1 MNYTQQQLDTF
12 KTAIDEAQHIMVMQA
27 ERIDADSLGSSLGLE
42 AALTKLGKQVTLFAY
57 DEVPNYLRHMP
68 GWDRVTSNIPNNY
81 DIAILVDS
89 STINQLERTWA
100 DHKGT
105 ITKRPLF
112 CLDHHASTT
121 GQLEGENI
129 ILMVDDEAG
138 ASGQQVTE
146 LAQHFGWE
154 IDAEGAYALASAIK
168 ADTVNLATKKV
179 SSDTFAAMG
188 HLVECGADLEQ
199 LRYNIEQSSSIT
211 PADLPLK
218 ATGLQRVQFF
228 KDEQIAITYFTQEEY
243 ESLGEDQLV
252 IERMKQDLRM
262 IKGVE
267 VSVTI
272 TERKGY
278 SNASMRANIDV
289 ARKTAEHFGGGGHD
303 RAASCRFFEADHK
316 QVIEQIV
323 PKLSELI
330 DEQNAKAV

>member
-1 MNYTQQQLDTF
+1 MKYTQQQLDKF
-12 KTAIDEAQHIMVMQA
+12 KTAVEEAEHIMVLQA

-42 AALTKLGKQVTLFAY
+42 ATLTKLGKQVTLFAY
-57 DEVPNYLRHMP
+57 DEVPTYLRHMP
-68 GWDRVTSNIPNNY
+68 GWDRVTSHMPNSY
-81 DIAILVDS
+81 DIGILVDS

-105 ITKRPLF
+105 ITNRPLF

-121 GQLEGENI
+121 GQLDGDNI
-129 ILMVDDEAG
+129 ILMVDDQAG

-146 LAQHFGWE
+146 LVQHFGWE
-154 IDAEGAYALASAIK
+154 IDPDGAYALASAIK

-179 SSDTFAAMG
+179 SADTFAAMG
-188 HLVECGADLEQ
+188 YLVEQGADLEL

-218 ATGLQRVQFF
+218 AAALSRVQFF
-228 KDEQIAITYFTQEEY
+228 KDDRIAITYFTQDEY

-252 IERMKQDLRM
+252 IERMKQELRM
-262 IKGVE
+262 LKGVD

-272 TERKGY
+272 TERSGY

-303 RAASCRFFEADHK
+303 RAASCRFFDVDHEG
-316 QVIEQIV
+316 VIEEIV

-330 DEQNAKAV
+330 DEQTA